1 MNAMGVRMKIKVI
14 GFKVTDLKVNGELYS
29 TSKIYSDVTSIT
41 IAHKNGTIH
50 GVYPLRYNVGP
61 LSNPIEITGKI
72 GLLRNTK
79 TADMKIRISEV
90 DAEKQTFMIDYLF
103 RSDDLADGFW
113 FNYDPTLAA
122 TFEGAGRVIKQ
133 LDDDP
138 VDNKIYLK
146 VSLSTA
152 INIMLTT
159 EELNQDAVVSDL
171 EVALSKVC
179 IVSTTIVI
187 IKLSLCNLITTST
200 NTIKLTIDF
209 LHFLITKGFGRRW
222 RCGAESSEH
231 MVLPKC
237 FERKV
242 LGDYSSSSFRRNG
255 RQGIIY

>member
-1 MNAMGVRMKIKVI
+1 MNAMGVRMKIKVT

-41 IAHKNGTIH
+41 IAHEKGTIH

-61 LSNPIEITGKI
+61 VSNPIKVAGKI
-72 GLLRNTK
+72 DLLRNTK

-103 RSDDLADGFW
+103 RSDDLEDGFW

-187 IKLSLCNLITTST
+187 IKLSLCISLLLLLIPL
-200 NTIKLTIDF
+200 N
-209 LHFLITKGFGRRW
+209 
-222 RCGAESSEH
+222 
-231 MVLPKC
+231 
-237 FERKV
+237 
-242 LGDYSSSSFRRNG
+242 
-255 RQGIIY
+255 